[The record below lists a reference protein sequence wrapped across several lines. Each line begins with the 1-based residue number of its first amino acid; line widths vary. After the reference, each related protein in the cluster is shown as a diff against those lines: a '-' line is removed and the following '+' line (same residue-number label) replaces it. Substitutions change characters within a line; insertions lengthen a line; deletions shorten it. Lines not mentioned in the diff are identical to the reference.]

1 MIHNSK
7 ILLQRPLVR
16 TTKTTSWT
24 TKNTNTSGSTFSNMF
39 RTVQCSVLNKMCST
53 SAQSLHWTHYLVNF
67 FVPGNFVSCD
77 THEFSLGCDKR
88 QSFFC
93 PNKTF
98 AIRYFCKNAPTWQ
111 SENSVLKSEHVFF
124 CQRFYSAY
132 TDTQEFCLQSF
143 STEKDILQNIYCTG
157 PVGIKSNP
165 YKNSVMTLWPLFSD
179 SHISFKC
186 FAEETIPPFSRPT
199 LANWI
204 GVELLKIVNNS
215 LRRPNMLCTWVF
227 DLFVKHQHFQRHA
240 LISIVSVAGVSSD
253 SVNSSSSETCPAVP
267 HPENL
272 IYFWTSAPKF
282 SRLTPIFIV
291 YMVWWCL
298 CGF

>member
-24 TKNTNTSGSTFSNMF
+24 TKNTNTSGSTFSNMC

-124 CQRFYSAY
+124 CQQFYSA
-132 TDTQEFCLQSF
+132 LSVIHWHPG
-143 STEKDILQNIYCTG
+143 ILSPIFFYRTR
-157 PVGIKSNP
+157 
-165 YKNSVMTLWPLFSD
+165 
-179 SHISFKC
+179 H
-186 FAEETIPPFSRPT
+186 FAEHILHRP
-199 LANWI
+199 
-204 GVELLKIVNNS
+204 GG
-215 LRRPNMLCTWVF
+215 
-227 DLFVKHQHFQRHA
+227 H
-240 LISIVSVAGVSSD
+240 
-253 SVNSSSSETCPAVP
+253 
-267 HPENL
+267 
-272 IYFWTSAPKF
+272 
-282 SRLTPIFIV
+282 
-291 YMVWWCL
+291 
-298 CGF
+298 